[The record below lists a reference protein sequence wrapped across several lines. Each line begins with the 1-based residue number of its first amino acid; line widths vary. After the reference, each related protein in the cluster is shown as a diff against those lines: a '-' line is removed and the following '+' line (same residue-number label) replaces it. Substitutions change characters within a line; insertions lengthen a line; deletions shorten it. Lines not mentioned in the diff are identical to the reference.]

1 MAFVKFED
9 MEVWKKGHALVLAVY
24 RLTAGTLFRQ
34 DRGLCDQ
41 IQRAA
46 VSITSNIAEG
56 YARRG
61 NKEFVKF
68 LWIAK
73 GSAAEIQSQL
83 YVARALGYVSQDQF
97 DRLYSEANLIQVQ
110 LFHLIQSLAT
120 DINRQKV

>member
-9 MEVWKKGHALVLAVY
+9 IEAWKKGREIALVVY
-24 RLTAGTLFRQ
+24 RLTAGDRFRQ

-61 NKEFVKF
+61 NKEFSKF

-73 GSAAEIQSQL
+73 GSAAEVQSQIHL
-83 YVARALGYVSQDQF
+83 AFDLGYVSQDQF
-97 DRLYSEANLIQVQ
+97 ASLNNEVNLVQVLLFRLIQ
-110 LFHLIQSLAT
+110 LLSSDL
-120 DINRQKV
+120 NRQKL

>member
-9 MEVWKKGHALVLAVY
+9 IEAWKKGREFALSVY
-24 RLTAGTLFRQ
+24 RLTEEGLFRQ

-56 YARRG
+56 HARRG

-68 LWIAK
+68 IWIAK
-73 GSAAEIQSQL
+73 GSAAEVQSQL
-83 YVARALGYVSQDQF
+83 HVALALGYVSQEQF
-97 DRLYSEANLIQVQ
+97 DALYNEANLIQVQ
-110 LFHLIQSLAT
+110 LFRLIQSLAS
-120 DINRQKV
+120 DINRQKL